1 MTKSQRQAARRAS
14 MGMAMAT
21 GTEQPRA
28 EHPALQGLE
37 PAERREVLAA
47 SRRLLLPAGTQVFS
61 PGQRCEGLPLVLEG
75 EVRVQMT
82 GVSGNEIV
90 LYRIGPGQL
99 CTLSVACLLAHGEYR
114 AEAYADAD
122 SSVLALPAP
131 VCERL
136 MDESAAFRH
145 AVLRSYG
152 ERLQSLML
160 VIEEVA
166 FRRVDQRLA
175 ERLISRQRQGL
186 LTITHRDLAVELG
199 TAREVVSRLLKEFE
213 RQGLV
218 HLERGLIELRE
229 ERGLA
234 RIAAG
239 LGVQRTH

>member
-1 MTKSQRQAARRAS
+1 MTTETRQA
-14 MGMAMAT
+14 
-21 GTEQPRA
+21 RA

-37 PAERREVLAA
+37 ASERRAVLAA
-47 SRRLLLPAGTQVFS
+47 SRHLSLPAGTRLFA
-61 PGQRCEGLPLVLEG
+61 PGQECEGLPLVLEG

-99 CTLSVACLLAHGEYR
+99 CTLSVACLLARGQYR
-114 AEAYADAD
+114 AEACTDAD
-122 SSVLALPAP
+122 SSILALPGA

-136 MDESAAFRH
+136 MNESPAFRH
-145 AVLRSYG
+145 AVLQSYG

-186 LTITHRDLAVELG
+186 LTVTHQDLAVELG

-213 RQGLV
+213 RQRLV
-218 HLERGLIELRE
+218 HLERGLIELRD